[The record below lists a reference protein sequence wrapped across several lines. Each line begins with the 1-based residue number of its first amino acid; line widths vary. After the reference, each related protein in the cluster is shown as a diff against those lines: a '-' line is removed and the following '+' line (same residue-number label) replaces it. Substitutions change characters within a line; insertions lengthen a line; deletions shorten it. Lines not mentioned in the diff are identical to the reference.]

1 MLSVVVLAAGQGTRM
16 RSSLPKVL
24 HPIAGRPMLGYVLD
38 TARALQPDAIYVV
51 HGQGGERLRAQ
62 LPEPDI
68 RWVEQAVPLGTGHAL
83 QQALPAI
90 TDDHQVLVLYGD
102 VPLVRLQTLQSLR
115 QAAGREL
122 GLLTAL
128 LADPYGYGRIV
139 REEPS
144 GSVVAIVEERDA
156 SAAQRS
162 IREVNTGI
170 LCLPAARA
178 RGWLDEVRCNN
189 SQGEYYL
196 TDVIALARQ
205 DGVAVHPLTVSDPIE
220 VQGVNDR
227 AQLALVERAHQ
238 QREAQ
243 RLMRSGVSLLDPA
256 RFDLR
261 GRLVCGIDVT
271 IDVNCIFAGE
281 VELADGVYVGPNCL
295 IRDSRIGANTHI
307 ASHCDIEG
315 ALIEGESRVGP
326 FARLRPGTRMA
337 SGSKVGNFVET
348 KNAAIGQGS
357 KVNHLSYVGD
367 AQLGAG
373 VNVGAGT
380 ITCNYDGANKHHT
393 VIEDDAFIGSG
404 TQLVAPVRVG
414 RGATIGA
421 GSTIRRDAPAGAL
434 TLLEASQKT
443 IVGWRRPQKK
453 SKPEG

>member
-24 HPIAGRPMLGYVLD
+24 HPIAGRPMLGYVLE

-51 HGQGGERLRAQ
+51 HGYGGDRVRSA

-68 RWVEQAVPLGTGHAL
+68 QWVEQATPLGTGHAL
-83 QQALPAI
+83 QQAMLAI
-90 TDDHQVLVLYGD
+90 VDDHQVLVLCGD
-102 VPLVRLQTLQSLR
+102 VPLIRAQTLQRLR
-115 QAAGREL
+115 QMAGEDL
-122 GLLTAL
+122 GLLTVL
-128 LADPYGYGRIV
+128 LADPSGYGRIV
-139 REEPS
+139 RDS
-144 GSVVAIVEERDA
+144 AGGVAEIVEERDA
-156 SAAQRS
+156 SAVQRT

-170 LCLPAARA
+170 LCLPAARV
-178 RGWLDEVRCNN
+178 RSWLNEVRCSNV
-189 SQGEYYL
+189 QGEYYL
-196 TDVIALARQ
+196 TDVIALARR
-205 DGVAVHPLTVSDPIE
+205 DGVAVQALATSEPIE

-227 AQLALVERAHQ
+227 AQLALVERAYQ

-243 RLMRSGVSLLDPA
+243 RLMRLGVSLMDPA

-261 GRLVCGIDVT
+261 GRLVCGTDVT

-281 VELADGVYVGPNCL
+281 VEIADGVYIGPNCL
-295 IRDSRIGANTHI
+295 IRDSRIGANTRI

-315 ALIEGESRVGP
+315 AIIGGDSQVGP

-337 SGSKVGNFVET
+337 GGAKVGNFVET
-348 KNAAIGQGS
+348 KNAAIGKSS
-357 KVNHLSYVGD
+357 KVNHLSYIGD
-367 AQLGAG
+367 TELGAG

-404 TQLVAPVRVG
+404 TQLVAPVRIG

-421 GSTIRRDAPAGAL
+421 GSTIRRDAPEGTL
-434 TLLEASQKT
+434 TLSATPQKT
-443 IVGWRRPQKK
+443 IAGWRRPQKK
-453 SKPEG
+453 PKPGG